1 VCPPLT
7 PGNHRQG
14 WTYQVQP
21 STPPSWTPSSTG
33 KRIPAH
39 SPTRPHLQHGDL
51 YLHCSS
57 PAAQVPCLTSLAW
70 SVCTGAAMC
79 RSRAVQ
85 KPQFQCSVEKCC
97 QLSHFIICD
106 YWWFELYEM
115 KCCCPTLELSCFFGL
130 YSEYMNYNYQFLTF
144 DWPLAS
150 SLADDVLEI
159 TGAYMC

>member
-1 VCPPLT
+1 MKWNVVAQHLSYLVFLDCIVNTWIECVCPPLT

-39 SPTRPHLQHGDL
+39 SPTRPHLQHGDC

-57 PAAQVPCLTSLAW
+57 PAAQVPWLTSLVW
-70 SVCTGAAMC
+70 SVCTGAPMC

-85 KPQFQCSVEKCC
+85 KPQFQ
-97 QLSHFIICD
+97 QNSHICFQVATIVTYD
-106 YWWFELYEM
+106 DEWSGLYKM
-115 KCCCPTLELSCFFGL
+115 NFFCLTLELSCFFGL
-130 YSEYMNYNYQFLTF
+130 YSE
-144 DWPLAS
+144 
-150 SLADDVLEI
+150 
-159 TGAYMC
+159 